1 MPEEIV
7 YDQDALISVSE
18 NAGDLLFTA
27 EFDKYRK
34 FRDFQIYLCR
44 KSDPESKGKVEQV
57 VKFVKNN
64 FLKSREFKDIEAL
77 NHQATKWLERTGN
90 HKVHHNTKKRP
101 SEVYTLERKHLRKV
115 SSKFSFENTLKPI
128 ITRTVQK
135 DNVIRFES
143 NRYSVPIGTYD
154 KRTKNIVYIEI
165 TQDDHLLVRLQEDGE
180 VIARH
185 VISSQKGQ
193 LIQDSSH
200 IKRPSTKKDKLR
212 KEIETTF
219 KDRELISWFLDELH
233 VKYPRHLLDQ
243 LKVLSKVIDNHPTF
257 IDDALEKV
265 KLLNLISANDFRDIA
280 YSLHVEAKER
290 IPKAHNKSD
299 KYSHLKAA
307 ERSEDYY
314 VNVLTGGK
322 KS

>member
-1 MPEEIV
+1 M
-7 YDQDALISVSE
+7 
-18 NAGDLLFTA
+18 
-27 EFDKYRK
+27 
-34 FRDFQIYLCR
+34 
-44 KSDPESKGKVEQV
+44 
-57 VKFVKNN
+57 
-64 FLKSREFKDIEAL
+64 
-77 NHQATKWLERTGN
+77 
-90 HKVHHNTKKRP
+90 
-101 SEVYTLERKHLRKV
+101 
-115 SSKFSFENTLKPI
+115 
-128 ITRTVQK
+128 
-135 DNVIRFES
+135 
-143 NRYSVPIGTYD
+143 
-154 KRTKNIVYIEI
+154 
-165 TQDDHLLVRLQEDGE
+165 
-180 VIARH
+180 
-185 VISSQKGQ
+185 ISSQKGQ